1 MSQISPPLRILL
13 VAVLGLLVV
22 FMLFLRPKPE
32 DTVAAPAKPVAA
44 TPAPTTDSSAQTPS
58 KVGAIAQNAARAAGA
73 APGSRAPGTAGAP
86 ARLTGEQLA
95 ALPHDVRNALAKHK
109 VLVLLFYNN
118 RSADDEAV
126 RRA

>member
-44 TPAPTTDSSAQTPS
+44 TPAPTTDPGAQTPS
-58 KVGAIAQNAARAAGA
+58 KVAAIVQNAVRDVAAA
-73 APGSRAPGTAGAP
+73 TGSRAPGSAGAA

-95 ALPHDVRNALAKHK
+95 ALPPD
-109 VLVLLFYNN
+109 
-118 RSADDEAV
+118 
-126 RRA
+126 